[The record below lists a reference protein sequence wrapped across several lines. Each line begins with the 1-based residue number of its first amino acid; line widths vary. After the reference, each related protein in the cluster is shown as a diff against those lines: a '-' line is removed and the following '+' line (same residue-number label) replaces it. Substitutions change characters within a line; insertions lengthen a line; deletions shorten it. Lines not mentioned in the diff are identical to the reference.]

1 MGNSIKLITVT
12 PDVGVCLLQEKA
24 VKLNINPSARKR
36 PWQRPCLSP
45 LRGERLLE
53 VTPDNARRLGG
64 VDPNPKPLLLVI
76 LDNGS
81 GLRVVSGQTLSERID
96 VVIGSLD
103 QRLASSIIRHGLLR
117 RAKFQNCQKKQPR
130 KREGNQLEFSMV
142 RASTGRMDQTPSNP
156 RDEKMVNDRQ
166 LDDVVQFLL
175 AILEHRIE
183 LLGLRNSAWK
193 TVQHEPARLETE

>member
-1 MGNSIKLITVT
+1 MGNSIRLITVT

-76 LDNGS
+76 LDNRS
-81 GLRVVSGQTLSERID
+81 GLRVVSGQTLPECVD

-103 QRLASSIIRHGLLR
+103 QRFAGGIIRHGLLR
-117 RAKFQNCQKKQPR
+117 WATFQSRQR
-130 KREGNQLEFSMV
+130 K
-142 RASTGRMDQTPSNP
+142 
-156 RDEKMVNDRQ
+156 
-166 LDDVVQFLL
+166 
-175 AILEHRIE
+175 
-183 LLGLRNSAWK
+183 
-193 TVQHEPARLETE
+193 